1 MEWYEIVGIVIV
13 LGWLWMAWEMWNAPL
28 MPEDYDLS
36 EEEQEVLKDL
46 KSRPDN
52 FEEDYDNQ
60 PFGD

>member
-36 EEEQEVLKDL
+36 EEEEAVLKDL

-52 FEEDYDNQ
+52 FEDDYENQ

>member
-1 MEWYEIVGIVIV
+1 MLSSEAVHVTRS
-13 LGWLWMAWEMWNAPL
+13 
-28 MPEDYDLS
+28 DYDLS
-36 EEEQEVLKDL
+36 EEEEAVLKDL